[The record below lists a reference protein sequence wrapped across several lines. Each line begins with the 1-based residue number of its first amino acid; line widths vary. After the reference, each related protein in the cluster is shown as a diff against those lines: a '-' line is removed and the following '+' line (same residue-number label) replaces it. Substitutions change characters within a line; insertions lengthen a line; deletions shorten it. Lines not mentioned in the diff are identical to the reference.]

1 MIYLFSLKYLNKLG
15 KQRLENN
22 KLRFLKINEAF
33 GAIKEIKVGGHEEI
47 YIKNYSKSS
56 KTFARTQALAKIV
69 SQMPRY
75 ALEGVA
81 FGGIMLV
88 ILYLMSREGSFNNA
102 LPIISLYAFAGYRL
116 LRTSASLSF
125 FY

>member
-1 MIYLFSLKYLNKLG
+1 MLALIILLIVTDPQLALIIGFSLVLAYLLIYLFSLKYLNKLG

-33 GAIKEIKVGGHEEI
+33 GAIKKLKLEDMRKFILKLFQI
-47 YIKNYSKSS
+47 IKN
-56 KTFARTQALAKIV
+56 FARTQALAKIV

-88 ILYLMSREGSFNNA
+88 ILYLM
-102 LPIISLYAFAGYRL
+102 
-116 LRTSASLSF
+116 
-125 FY
+125 